1 MGSETVVTFSH
12 ISVMQ
17 KEVMAHWVTDPAG
30 LYIDATL
37 GGGGHSHLLLS
48 SFPLCRLIAIDQ
60 DPIAIAAARE
70 RLTPFGNRVDFR
82 CGNFRDMTS
91 LLAVDERHE
100 VDGVLFDL
108 GVSSPQLDV
117 AVRGFGYQDPEA
129 PLDMRMDPTNT
140 VTAFR
145 LVNMKSKDEITR
157 VLSEWG
163 EERWASRIA
172 DFIVRSRER
181 EPIRTTG
188 QLVELIKA
196 AIPASARRTGGHPA
210 RRTFQA
216 LRIWVNDE
224 LGALTAGLEQ
234 ARTAIHP
241 GGSVVVISF
250 QSLEDRIVKHS
261 FRHWQEIGDGT
272 VITRRP
278 LLPSEQE
285 VQDNPRSRSAKLRVF
300 SLGRRDIEDSRR

>member
-1 MGSETVVTFSH
+1 MVTFSH
-12 ISVMQ
+12 ISVMPH
-17 KEVMAHWVTDPAG
+17 EVIAHWVMDPDG

-48 SFPLCRLIAIDQ
+48 VFPHARLIAIDQ
-60 DPIAIAAARE
+60 DPLAIAAARE
-70 RLTPFGNRVDFR
+70 RLAPFGSRVDFR
-82 CGNFRDMTS
+82 CGNFRDMAS
-91 LLAVDERHE
+91 LLAVDERHAI
-100 VDGVLFDL
+100 DGILFDL

-117 AVRGFGYQDPEA
+117 TERGFGYQDPDA
-129 PLDMRMDPTNT
+129 PLDMRMDPTNPI
-140 VTAFR
+140 TAFR
-145 LVNMKSKDEITR
+145 LVNMKSKEEITEA
-157 VLSEWG
+157 LTKWG

-172 DFIVRSRER
+172 DFMVRHRER

-234 ARTAIHP
+234 ARAAVNP
-241 GGSVVVISF
+241 GGRIVVISF
-250 QSLEDRIVKHS
+250 QSLEDRIVKHT
-261 FRHWQEIGDGT
+261 FRGWQDTGEGT

-278 LLPSEQE
+278 LTPGDEE
-285 VQDNPRSRSAKLRVF
+285 IGENPRSRSAKLRVF
-300 SLGRRDIEDSRR
+300 SRATLDQRVTGVE

>member
-1 MGSETVVTFSH
+1 MVTFSH
-12 ISVMQ
+12 ISVMPH
-17 KEVMAHWVTDPAG
+17 EVIAHWVMDPDG

-48 SFPLCRLIAIDQ
+48 AFPHARLIAMDQ
-60 DPIAIAAARE
+60 DPMAIAAARE
-70 RLTPFGNRVDFR
+70 RLAPFGSRVDFR
-82 CGNFRDMTS
+82 CGNFRDMAS
-91 LLAVDERHE
+91 LLAVDERHAI
-100 VDGVLFDL
+100 DGILFDL

-117 AVRGFGYQDPEA
+117 TERGFGYQDPDA
-129 PLDMRMDPTNT
+129 PLDMRMDPTNP

-145 LVNMKSKDEITR
+145 LVNMKSKEEITE
-157 VLSEWG
+157 VLTKWG

-172 DFIVRSRER
+172 DFMVRHRER

-234 ARTAIHP
+234 ARAAVHP
-241 GGSVVVISF
+241 GGRIVVISF
-250 QSLEDRIVKHS
+250 QSLEDRIVKHT
-261 FRHWQEIGDGT
+261 FRGWQDAGEGT

-278 LLPSEQE
+278 LTPCDEE
-285 VQDNPRSRSAKLRVF
+285 IGENPRSRSAKLRVF
-300 SLGRRDIEDSRR
+300 SRATLDQRVTGVE

>member
-1 MGSETVVTFSH
+1 MVTFRH
-12 ISVMQ
+12 ISVMPN
-17 KEVMAHWVTDPAG
+17 EVMTHWMTDSAG

-48 SFPLCRLIAIDQ
+48 TFPSVRLIAVDQ
-60 DPIAIAAARE
+60 DPIAIAAAQE
-70 RLTPFGNRVDFR
+70 RLAPFGNRVDFR
-82 CGNFRDMTS
+82 CGNFRDLMS
-91 LLAVDERHE
+91 LLAIHERHE
-100 VDGVLFDL
+100 VAGVLFDL

-117 AVRGFGYQDPEA
+117 AERGFGYQDPEA
-129 PLDMRMDPTNT
+129 PLDMRMDPNNS

-145 LVNMKSKDEITR
+145 LVNMKPKDEITHA
-157 VLSEWG
+157 LSAWG

-172 DFIVRSRER
+172 EFIVRSRER

-224 LGALTAGLEQ
+224 LGSLSSGLEQ
-234 ARTAIHP
+234 ARLAVRP
-241 GGSVVVISF
+241 GGHIVVISF
-250 QSLEDRIVKHS
+250 QSLEDRIVKHT
-261 FRHWQEIGDGT
+261 FRDWQEAGDGA
-272 VITRRP
+272 VVTRRP
-278 LLPSEQE
+278 LIPSDEE
-285 VQDNPRSRSAKLRVF
+285 IVDNPRSRSAKMRVF
-300 SLGRRDIEDSRR
+300 SRTGRENAGAWG